1 MTSPTQLSLFGFVNP
16 RDQLPAFLVP
26 IFGTASD
33 PWIQDGKGDGL
44 VSRFSPC
51 TVPTEKIVT
60 KHGIK
65 QFSVTVGNGLIYAFQ
80 FSNAEIE
87 IGPKSFIHNVLTE
100 RLDEFQDFPF
110 LIIDILKFIGR
121 SEALPGA
128 IQRAKDRLALNDP
141 QIAERWAQ
149 LMRDEEQVNIGGKS
163 MSAQRALITDGPHT
177 QEVLK
182 VLEKDLGNA
191 GIAVALQKASRII
204 ELAVNPTAGP
214 PAEPSD
220 GLLYGLIQSG
230 KTSILTVSAAMAAD
244 NGFDCILVLT
254 TDNDPLYEQTLDRVK
269 AALRGLT
276 ILGKKDWKDP
286 VRFAKQ
292 LQAKPFGIVCSKNG
306 SMLKSLL
313 EACQTAKAKKLSI
326 LIIDDEA
333 DQASLNTFTSKKS
346 KKGAKVST
354 INQAITDFRNYFPVN
369 TYLQVTA
376 TPQALFLQRPGHPY
390 RPTFTVLTEPGTGYV
405 GGDAFFGSGS
415 ANLLRL
421 VDINEVTQLKASNQ
435 PKPTSALPTGLK
447 KALYTFFI
455 GAAARVIKRPA
466 DNFAFLCHVSMSTKD
481 HEYTRL
487 VLDDFK
493 GDVISAFKSK
503 PSAKYNA
510 AEKGLK
516 DAYDDLAK
524 TETSL
529 PPFTDILAKIAFYI
543 AGANI
548 KIINATTNDEIKLDS
563 VFNIFVGGNKLGR
576 GVTIKNLLVSY
587 YGRNPKTPRADT
599 VLQHARMYGYR
610 TGDLGV
616 TRLFLPQ
623 RLSDH
628 FKSIHEME
636 KSLRELLKNRD
647 TFEGL
652 YISGVWTATRSNV
665 LDPNT
670 IGYYVEGSS
679 YNPRKPLRSAAAKKT
694 TDWLNEELRK
704 VKDAPPYTTITGKRI
719 TELIEKIELD
729 PEEGAQLWDLKA
741 IRTALEVLA
750 TKNKSDKAY
759 LVIKRDRDLKAVR
772 TERHGIIQSSEA
784 NLAPTDA
791 PTLFMYRA
799 NANTEGEAEVWWP
812 QLRFPDGNYVLAFS
826 FDW

>member
-1 MTSPTQLSLFGFVNP
+1 MTSPTQLSLLGFVNP
-16 RDQLPAFLVP
+16 CNRLPAFLVP
-26 IFGTASD
+26 IFGTPSD
-33 PWIQDGKGDGL
+33 LWIQDSEGDGL
-44 VSRFSPC
+44 VARFSPW
-51 TVPTEKIVT
+51 TLPPEQILT
-60 KHGIK
+60 KRGQK
-65 QFSVTVGNGLIYAFQ
+65 EFSIAVGNGLIYAFQ
-80 FSNAEIE
+80 FSDGQIE
-87 IGPKSFIHNVLTE
+87 TGPKSYLRGVLTE
-100 RLDEFQDFPF
+100 RLGEFGEFPF

-121 SEALPGA
+121 SDALPGA
-128 IQRAKDRLALNDP
+128 IDRARDNLALNNP
-141 QIAERWAQ
+141 QIAKRWAS
-149 LMRDEEQVNIGGKS
+149 LMRDEKHGNIGGKS
-163 MSAQRALITDGPHT
+163 MPMQRALITNGPHT

-182 VLEKDLGNA
+182 VLEKDLGST

-204 ELAVNPTAGP
+204 ELAVNPTGGP

-286 VRFAKQ
+286 ARFAKQ

-313 EACQTAKAKKLSI
+313 EACQTAKSKKLSI

-346 KKGAKVST
+346 KKGGKVST

-376 TPQALFLQRPGHPY
+376 TPQALFLQRPGHRY

-415 ANLLRL
+415 ANLLRS
-421 VDINEVTQLKASNQ
+421 VDINEVAQLKASNQ
-435 PKPTSALPTGLK
+435 PKPTGALPAGLK
-447 KALYTFFI
+447 KALYTFFV
-455 GAAARVIKRPA
+455 GASARVIKRPA

-503 PSAKYNA
+503 PSPKYNA
-510 AEKGLK
+510 VEKGLK

-524 TETSL
+524 TEVSL

-616 TRLFLPQ
+616 TRLFLPP

-636 KSLRELLKNRD
+636 K
-647 TFEGL
+647 
-652 YISGVWTATRSNV
+652 VVTRSAEESRQFRGV
-665 LDPNT
+665 
-670 IGYYVEGSS
+670 IH
-679 YNPRKPLRSAAAKKT
+679 LRRLGG
-694 TDWLNEELRK
+694 D
-704 VKDAPPYTTITGKRI
+704 
-719 TELIEKIELD
+719 
-729 PEEGAQLWDLKA
+729 
-741 IRTALEVLA
+741 
-750 TKNKSDKAY
+750 
-759 LVIKRDRDLKAVR
+759 
-772 TERHGIIQSSEA
+772 
-784 NLAPTDA
+784 
-791 PTLFMYRA
+791 
-799 NANTEGEAEVWWP
+799 
-812 QLRFPDGNYVLAFS
+812 
-826 FDW
+826 